1 MAPNVR
7 APGAAGGV
15 GETMSLLTTGEDDVE
30 MASSSGFGAMLSASM
45 SFSRLSVV
53 GCCASMTM
61 IDSTDLSE

>member
-1 MAPNVR
+1 
-7 APGAAGGV
+7 
-15 GETMSLLTTGEDDVE
+15 MSLLTTGEDDVE